1 MAVQALV
8 LFLNMGNLKTLVA
21 SQFSNFMVP
30 LHLYY
35 NSLQTDSLYRL
46 RVGLPTKHL
55 WDAGNVPH
63 SQNKWLHQTQ
73 IYGRVT
79 TCEGTIFKSI

>member
-35 NSLQTDSLYRL
+35 NSLQTDSL
-46 RVGLPTKHL
+46 
-55 WDAGNVPH
+55 
-63 SQNKWLHQTQ
+63 
-73 IYGRVT
+73 
-79 TCEGTIFKSI
+79 